1 MNYGQ
6 TRPKDIDWNGETKFY
21 RQPMK
26 SEFLYQQSQ
35 FTPPYG
41 KYWLSI
47 PVFSNCVETSRLHLQ
62 TFLGTFG
69 KLTKP
74 FGLALNRTI
83 DLLLFVSLLFQFFN
97 VFLIVFI

>member
-35 FTPPYG
+35 FTPPVWQVLV
-41 KYWLSI
+41 KYS
-47 PVFSNCVETSRLHLQ
+47 
-62 TFLGTFG
+62 
-69 KLTKP
+69 
-74 FGLALNRTI
+74 
-83 DLLLFVSLLFQFFN
+83 SLLK
-97 VFLIVFI
+97 LR